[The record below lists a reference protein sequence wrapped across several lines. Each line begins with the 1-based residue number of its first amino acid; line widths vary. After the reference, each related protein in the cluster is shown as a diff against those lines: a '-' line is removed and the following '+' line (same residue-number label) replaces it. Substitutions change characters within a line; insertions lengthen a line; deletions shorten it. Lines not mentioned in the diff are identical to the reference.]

1 MSERPTTTLRRLLA
15 GPEFLVVPG
24 VADSLNARLVAEEE
38 FKAIYMTGAGTTAVR
53 LGMPDVGLLTM
64 DEMVDNASRIAE
76 ASGLPLIADA
86 DTGYGGPLNVMRT
99 IRAYERAGV
108 AGIHIEDQQLPKRC
122 GHLAGKTLVPAGEM
136 AAKIRAAVDARED
149 PDFVLIARTDAIA
162 VEGFEAAIERG
173 KLYADAGADVIF
185 VEAPRTREQLAAIPP
200 AFGVPALLNIGASGK
215 TPMLGAEEAKE
226 LGFRLAIYPNFLIL
240 AAIPAVR
247 RALRELK
254 EKGTPAALLNDIA
267 GFTELF
273 DIVGMAEVQELEE
286 RYGVSEEARVGY

>member
-15 GPEFLVVPG
+15 GPEFLIVPG
-24 VADSLNARLVAEEE
+24 VADCLNARLVTEAG

-53 LGMPDVGLLTM
+53 LGMPDIGLLTM

-108 AGIHIEDQQLPKRC
+108 AGVHIEDQLLPKRC
-122 GHLAGKTLVPAGEM
+122 GHLAGKTLVPAAEM

-173 KLYADAGADVIF
+173 KLYEKAGADVIF

-215 TPMLGAEEAKE
+215 TPMLDAEEARE
-226 LGFRLAIYPNFLIL
+226 LGFSLAIYPNFVIL

-247 RALRELK
+247 RLLKELK
-254 EKGTPAALLNDIA
+254 EKGTPAALLGEMA

-273 DIVGMAEVQELEE
+273 DIVGMAEIQELEG

>member
-1 MSERPTTTLRRLLA
+1 MSERPTTTLRGLLA
-15 GPEFLVVPG
+15 GPEFLIVPG
-24 VADSLNARLVAEEE
+24 VADSLNARLVAEQE

-76 ASGLPLIADA
+76 ASNLPLIADA
-86 DTGYGGPLNVMRT
+86 DTGYGGPINVMRT

-108 AGIHIEDQQLPKRC
+108 AGVHIEDQHSPKRC
-122 GHLAGKTLVPAGEM
+122 GHLAGKTLVPAAEM
-136 AAKIRAAVDARED
+136 AAKIRAAVDARTD

-173 KLYADAGADVIF
+173 KLYADAGADVLF
-185 VEAPRTREQLAAIPP
+185 VEAPRTHEQLAAIPP

-215 TPMLGAEEAKE
+215 TPMLSATEAKA
-226 LGFRLAIYPNFLIL
+226 LGFSLAIYPNFAIL

-247 RALRELK
+247 RLLKELK
-254 EKGTPAALLNDIA
+254 EKGTPAALLDEMA

-273 DIVGMAEVQELEE
+273 DIVGMADIQELEG
-286 RYGVSEEARVGY
+286 RYGVAEDARVGY

>member
-108 AGIHIEDQQLPKRC
+108 AGVHIEDQQLPKRC

-173 KLYADAGADVIF
+173 KLYEDAGADVIF

-215 TPMLGAEEAKE
+215 TPMLDAEEAKE

>member
-15 GPEFLVVPG
+15 GPEFLIVPG
-24 VADSLNARLVAEEE
+24 VADCLNARLVTEAG

-53 LGMPDVGLLTM
+53 LGMPDIGLLTM

-108 AGIHIEDQQLPKRC
+108 AGVHIEDQLLPKRC
-122 GHLAGKTLVPAGEM
+122 GHLAGKTLVPAAEM

-149 PDFVLIARTDAIA
+149 SDFVLIARTDAIA

-173 KLYADAGADVIF
+173 KLYEKAGADVIF

-215 TPMLGAEEAKE
+215 TPMLGAEEARE
-226 LGFRLAIYPNFLIL
+226 LGFSLAIYPNFVIL

-247 RALRELK
+247 RLLRELK
-254 EKGTPAALLNDIA
+254 EKGTPAALLGEMA

-273 DIVGMAEVQELEE
+273 DIVGMAEVQELEG

>member
-24 VADSLNARLVAEEE
+24 VADSLNARLVTEEG

-108 AGIHIEDQQLPKRC
+108 AGVHIEDQQLPKRC

-173 KLYADAGADVIF
+173 KVYEDAGADVIF

-215 TPMLGAEEAKE
+215 TPMLDAEEAKE